1 MCLLCKYV
9 NLGSIRVLC
18 GVGLSCGVCLGS
30 VGYDCVCALCH
41 VHACCVYTYMSVC
54 VCVS

>member
-9 NLGSIRVLC
+9 NLGSICVLF

-30 VGYDCVCALCH
+30 VGYDCV
-41 VHACCVYTYMSVC
+41 
-54 VCVS
+54 